1 MRHQLVYVT
10 GFEDWEMVFLDGV
23 QVLQGHSI
31 SPIEIFELMASP
43 ELEDGYTITVY
54 EWLDTFCQDFL
65 PDYIYGE
72 EYQDLLIYLENSTLF
87 EKRKLKVV

>member
-23 QVLQGHSI
+23 QVLQGHRI
-31 SPIEIFELMASP
+31 TPIEIFELMASP

-54 EWLDTFCQDFL
+54 EWLDTICQDDL
-65 PDYIYGE
+65 PDYIYNE

-87 EKRKLKVV
+87 EKTKLKVV

>member
-1 MRHQLVYVT
+1 MRHDIVYIT

-23 QVLQGHSI
+23 QVLQGHKI
-31 SPIEIFELMASP
+31 APIEIFELMASP
-43 ELEDGYTITVY
+43 ELEDGYIITVY

-65 PDYIYGE
+65 LDYIYGE

-87 EKRKLKVV
+87 EKTKLKVV

>member
-1 MRHQLVYVT
+1 MRHRIVYVT

-54 EWLDTFCQDFL
+54 EWLDTFCQDYL
-65 PDYIYGE
+65 PDYIYNE
-72 EYQDLLIYLENSTLF
+72 ELLVYLENPALF
-87 EKRKLKVV
+87 KKTKLKVV